1 MNLADT
7 LSRSYLSETK
17 ENLVPDI
24 SVNDIHLISYLPVSP
39 IKYEEFKK
47 ATAND
52 AELQSLLDT
61 VLEGWPDSKAEVP
74 DEIRMYWNIRDEIS
88 CVDGL
93 LFKSHKLIIP
103 QSMRTE
109 MLNLIHSSHLGIVK
123 CKSRSKDVMYWPGMS
138 KDIEKIVSQCEV
150 CAQHSTSNP
159 KEPLIPLEVPDR
171 PWANIS
177 ADIFEYEN
185 QQYLVSVDHYSKW
198 PEVVKLPGLSS
209 YATIQCLKS
218 QFSRNGLPDKVL
230 TDNGPQ
236 FSSKEFR
243 DFSKEYSFVHV
254 TSSLHLPQANGQAE
268 RTVRTVK
275 NLLRKAK
282 DPYKSLLDYRN
293 TNIEEIGLSPAQ
305 MFLGRRLKTDLPTAS
320 PLLSAATSSN
330 DLKMRMETR
339 KTRQKLYFDR
349 HAGRELRPLHSGE
362 KIVIKHGKDWI
373 PGNVM
378 SEQSN
383 RSYIVKTN
391 DGTKYRRNRKH
402 IRPTAAQFKHHQSA
416 ETEISDSANPTKTK
430 ETPGENLQEVA
441 SSPQSSDLPKLPE
454 TITRSSTIV
463 TRSGRVVIP
472 PKKFDDFTK

>member
-39 IKYEEFKK
+39 MKYEEFKK

-61 VLEGWPDSKAEVP
+61 VLEGWPDSKPEVP

-123 CKSRSKDVMYWPGMS
+123 CKSWSKDVMYWPGMS
-138 KDIEKIVSQCEV
+138 KDIAKIVSQCEV
-150 CAQHSTSNP
+150 CAQHCTSNP
-159 KEPLIPLEVPDR
+159 KDPLIPLEVPDR

-177 ADIFEYEN
+177 ADIFEFEN

-198 PEVVKLPGLSS
+198 PEVAKLPGLSS

-243 DFSKEYSFVHV
+243 DFSKEYGFVQV
-254 TSSLHLPQANGQAE
+254 TSSPHFPQANGQAE

-275 NLLRKAK
+275 NLLHKAK

-320 PLLSAATSSN
+320 PLL
-330 DLKMRMETR
+330 
-339 KTRQKLYFDR
+339 
-349 HAGRELRPLHSGE
+349 
-362 KIVIKHGKDWI
+362 
-373 PGNVM
+373 
-378 SEQSN
+378 
-383 RSYIVKTN
+383 
-391 DGTKYRRNRKH
+391 
-402 IRPTAAQFKHHQSA
+402 
-416 ETEISDSANPTKTK
+416 
-430 ETPGENLQEVA
+430 
-441 SSPQSSDLPKLPE
+441 
-454 TITRSSTIV
+454 
-463 TRSGRVVIP
+463 
-472 PKKFDDFTK
+472 

>member
-39 IKYEEFKK
+39 MKYEEFKK

-103 QSMRTE
+103 QSMKTE

-138 KDIEKIVSQCEV
+138 KDIEKIVSQFEV

-177 ADIFEYEN
+177 ADIFEFEN

-209 YATIQCLKS
+209 YATIQCLK
-218 QFSRNGLPDKVL
+218 
-230 TDNGPQ
+230 
-236 FSSKEFR
+236 EFR
-243 DFSKEYSFVHV
+243 DFSKEYGFVHV
-254 TSSLHLPQANGQAE
+254 TSSPHFQQANGQAE

-275 NLLRKAK
+275 NLLCKAK

-320 PLLSAATSSN
+320 PLLSAVISSN

-349 HAGRELRPLHSGE
+349 HAGRELRPLHL
-362 KIVIKHGKDWI
+362 
-373 PGNVM
+373 
-378 SEQSN
+378 
-383 RSYIVKTN
+383 
-391 DGTKYRRNRKH
+391 
-402 IRPTAAQFKHHQSA
+402 
-416 ETEISDSANPTKTK
+416 ETEISDSANTTKTK
-430 ETPGENLQEVA
+430 ETAEENLQEVA
-441 SSPQSSDLPKLPE
+441 STPQSSDLPKLPE
-454 TITRSSTIV
+454 TITPSSTIV